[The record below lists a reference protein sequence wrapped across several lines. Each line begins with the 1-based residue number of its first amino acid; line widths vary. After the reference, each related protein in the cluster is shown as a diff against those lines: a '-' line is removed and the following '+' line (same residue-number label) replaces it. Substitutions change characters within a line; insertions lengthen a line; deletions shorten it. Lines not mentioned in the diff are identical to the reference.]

1 MGLVWVLGQKVGF
14 GPVVSLVAVV
24 LLRLG
29 ARLGTV
35 VPPRPVECLG
45 LEVLLCLAMRLMAVV
60 LLCLTLSLRSMALPC
75 PVASLGPVGGR
86 RSGLVVGMVST
97 VGVSP
102 VVSFGPVVWRSPTM
116 SPGPVVW
123 RSLVVSFGLVV
134 WRSLVERRG
143 RSLAVHVSSVVRL
156 VLVRCRGRG
165 PRRLGVGVR
174 LVGRFAL
181 RSRWGAGLG
190 VRTGRVV
197 RRRLGG

>member
-1 MGLVWVLGQKVGF
+1 
-14 GPVVSLVAVV
+14 
-24 LLRLG
+24 
-29 ARLGTV
+29 
-35 VPPRPVECLG
+35 
-45 LEVLLCLAMRLMAVV
+45 
-60 LLCLTLSLRSMALPC
+60 
-75 PVASLGPVGGR
+75 
-86 RSGLVVGMVST
+86 MVST

-102 VVSFGPVVWRSPTM
+102 VVNFGPVPRRGPTMSPGPVVRRSLVVSFGPVVWRSPTM
-116 SPGPVVW
+116 SPG
-123 RSLVVSFGLVV
+123 SVV

-181 RSRWGAGLG
+181 WSRWGAGLG

-197 RRRLGG
+197 RRGLGG